1 VIRAAL
7 LAGIVLVPAAAL
19 AACPSPPGLTVLVPP
34 LERSAGRLEAGLP
47 LSIVAF
53 GSSSTAGNGASSPE
67 ASYPARLGAELNTR
81 LPGAE
86 IAVLNRGRGG
96 EDAPEEFARLG
107 RDVVAARPD
116 LVIWQFGTNAV
127 LRRDDLSGDGEL
139 VRRGVAELK
148 AAGIDVVLMDLQ
160 YAPRVL
166 DRPSYT
172 VMEDIIAE
180 TADAAGIGLFRRFA
194 LMHYWQRAGDPA
206 LRLIADD
213 GLHMNDASYRCLA
226 ASLADSLVANWA
238 AHAKER
244 RRGPLVPEAIAGL
257 GQVVPGQ

>member
-1 VIRAAL
+1 MIRAAL

-166 DRPSYT
+166 DRP
-172 VMEDIIAE
+172 AE
-180 TADAAGIGLFRRFA
+180 RG
-194 LMHYWQRAGDPA
+194 QP
-206 LRLIADD
+206 
-213 GLHMNDASYRCLA
+213 
-226 ASLADSLVANWA
+226 
-238 AHAKER
+238 R
-244 RRGPLVPEAIAGL
+244 RRPPRGRGLRRPAPRLGGGDGQERPRRPGPARGHRRQGA
-257 GQVVPGQ
+257 